1 MTSAQGTVLGPIKYS
16 YSSSKGKLTK
26 IFTHPGGKG
35 VGKFDRWLFQQLE
48 SKTKAPDPK
57 QLTENFNISFT
68 QQGTIKTEYSVDTD
82 AVGSFPMGLEFL
94 FRAVLRVYGPHS
106 VVLYKHSLPSLN
118 VTLLKKVNFLCL
130 NYILPYNKD
139 IVMSLWVYFT

>member
-1 MTSAQGTVLGPIKYS
+1 MTSAQGTVLGLIKYS
-16 YSSSKGKLTK
+16 YSSSKGKLTHF
-26 IFTHPGGKG
+26 FTHPGGKG

-57 QLTENFNISFT
+57 QLTGNYNISFT
-68 QQGTIKTEYSVDTD
+68 QQGTNKTEYSVDTD

-94 FRAVLRVYGPHS
+94 FRAVLRVYDGPHS

-118 VTLLKKVNFLCL
+118 VTLLKKGKFPLFEL
-130 NYILPYNKD
+130 HIT
-139 IVMSLWVYFT
+139 I